1 MKVQDMV
8 YISLF
13 TAMIAVLGLIPAI
26 YLPLYTVPITVQTV
40 GVMLA
45 GSILGARRG
54 ALSLVLIVFLVAV
67 GLQILSGGRG
77 GFGVIMGPTGGF
89 LLSWPF
95 AAYVIGYFVEK
106 YWSNLT
112 YVKLMLINLVGGILV
127 IYAFGIPYAAFINKL
142 PIGVE
147 ALRSLAYL
155 PGDLLKVLLASYI
168 ALRIRKIKPLITPK
182 IRNKSHNLDV

>member
-106 YWSNLT
+106 YWSSLT

-147 ALRSLAYL
+147 ALRSFAYL

-182 IRNKSHNLDV
+182 IRNKSHNFDV